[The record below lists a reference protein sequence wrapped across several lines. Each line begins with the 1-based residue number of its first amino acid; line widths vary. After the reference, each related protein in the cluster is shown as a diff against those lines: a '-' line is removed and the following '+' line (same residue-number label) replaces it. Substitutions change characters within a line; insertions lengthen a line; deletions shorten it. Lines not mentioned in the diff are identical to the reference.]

1 MGGEQ
6 IMNDYIK
13 KLKDTIK
20 LYENLK
26 VEAESAYTKN
36 YDAVPDEV
44 NPRTLECKINYYK
57 AILTVYEYYLEKGDL
72 MFGKYISA
80 SMSFCGDKLGFNLYL
95 EDSETEDK
103 LYDCV
108 FGSHS
113 GINIFVQNH
122 FPDIFSLI
130 MGTTGYSSDFGCFDF
145 ERGLDFFK
153 NFGYIGDSLC
163 WDQKELD
170 RQIDQAKKI
179 LDWFFK
185 LSENTELMNDVDKIL
200 TTYFEIVFKHNQE
213 E

>member
-1 MGGEQ
+1 MS
-6 IMNDYIK
+6 NYIK

-26 VEAESAYTKN
+26 VDAESAYAKN

-44 NPRTLECKINYYK
+44 NPRTLERKINYYK

-80 SMSFCGDKLGFNLYL
+80 SMSFCGDKLCFNLYL

-113 GINIFVQNH
+113 GINIFVRDH
-122 FPDIFSLI
+122 FPDIFSVIL
-130 MGTTGYSSDFGCFDF
+130 GNTGYSRAFGCFDF
-145 ERGLDFFK
+145 NSALDFFK
-153 NFGYIGDSLC
+153 HFGYVDG
-163 WDQKELD
+163 DQKELD
-170 RQIDQAKKI
+170 KQIDQAKKI

-200 TTYFEIVFKHNQE
+200 TTYFEIVFKHNHE

>member
-1 MGGEQ
+1 MS
-6 IMNDYIK
+6 NYNIK

-26 VEAESAYTKN
+26 VEAESAYAKN

-44 NPRTLECKINYYK
+44 NPRTLEIKINYYK
-57 AILTVYEYYLEKGDL
+57 AILTVYEYYLEKGGL

-80 SMSFCGDKLGFNLYL
+80 SMSFYEDKLWFNLYL

-103 LYDCV
+103 LYNCV

-113 GINIFVQNH
+113 GINIFVQDH

-130 MGTTGYSSDFGCFDF
+130 MGSTDAFGCFDF
-145 ERGLDFFK
+145 KSGLDFFK
-153 NFGYIGDSLC
+153 HFGYVDG
-163 WDQKELD
+163 DQKELD

-200 TTYFEIVFKHNQE
+200 ATYFEIVFKHNNP
-213 E
+213 